1 MNKLVSKNPIQR
13 FKLGNRI
20 QKAGLGDI
28 LKGAGDFVDSGAQY
42 GSNLIKRIPGIG
54 WAWGKYDNFVGS
66 MINPPKNTLNQKPSK
81 TQTSQNKVQTPQDGT
96 YYEKTVGGKV
106 VERGRWKNGKQIP
119 IEKTTVNKGGSTG
132 GSKKGQVTRRSNN
145 YVANPII
152 QNRAAA
158 GYTLPEG
165 VTSVT
170 DTQTMLKNAGFD
182 LGKYGVDGVW
192 GKETQAAYD
201 AWKNKLAANVGGT
214 TGTTPNITS
223 TPTNTGTTVS
233 GNGYSFTLPTNTNA
247 NTNTYESYY
256 PGTYSNL
263 NNMFTRKGIRSN
275 RGTNYSNVNEYWD
288 WLQNNKDSE
297 DYKVWSNIMGNDG
310 YLNKEIFDNV
320 MSQYGIR
327 DNLGRR
333 DSGRLSNLLNDL
345 NLIGVQGRD
354 KNGNIVM
361 SDARKAFLTNFNR
374 NLPNSEEINE
384 YVRTNTPVKTNAP
397 ARPNL
402 STINWG
408 LYPNT
413 ISSGNLFTNIDKSEY
428 PRMFPAGTKIS
439 DILNNNISFN
449 LTPYYKQYK
458 KGGLISRNPINRFK
472 NGGIQKFQKAGNLPT
487 APKAEDRYRGGQ
499 RVNVETKG
507 GRYGGNDRMEIKEVQ
522 GKKPGMF
529 GSVPFIRQ
537 TVVHSSVSPD
547 YNDTTYIEVPE
558 RKNFLV
564 QRKLRGVEKHPS
576 VFHTY
581 YSKVY
586 PFYGSILP
594 DLGSGSKQEYETLK
608 QRFNTAWNIAK

>member
-20 QKAGLGDI
+20 IKAQNGLKTYKGQTVI
-28 LKGAGDFVDSGAQY
+28 LSPSGSGMFMGYDPSTKKYNANIQVTAAELDTKVGRGNSKGKIYKGYDGYWYQNGRKLQSSKLY
-42 GSNLIKRIPGIG
+42 GSNPEIK
-54 WAWGKYDNFVGS
+54 
-66 MINPPKNTLNQKPSK
+66 QKQTVRKPTAVSK
-81 TQTSQNKVQTPQDGT
+81 
-96 YYEKTVGGKV
+96 
-106 VERGRWKNGKQIP
+106 
-119 IEKTTVNKGGSTG
+119 
-132 GSKKGQVTRRSNN
+132 
-145 YVANPII
+145 PII
-152 QNRAAA
+152 VTKPAVVTSRAAT

-165 VTSVT
+165 VTDVAAI
-170 DTQTMLKNAGFD
+170 QRQLKEGN
-182 LGKYGVDGVW
+182 YYNQNYVNSGVKIDDGIW
-192 GKETQAAYD
+192 GKETQAAWEAYQ
-201 AWKNKLAANVGGT
+201 NKLAADAGGT
-214 TGTTPNITS
+214 TGTTSNVTS
-223 TPTNTGTTVS
+223 TPTSTGATVS
-233 GNGYSFTLPTNTNA
+233 GNGYRFTLPTNTNA

-327 DNLGRR
+327 GNLGRR

-384 YVRTNTPVKTNAP
+384 YVRTNTP

-428 PRMFPAGTKIS
+428 PHLFAK
-439 DILNNNISFN
+439 N
-449 LTPYYKQYK
+449 
-458 KGGLISRNPINRFK
+458 GGLISKNPIKRFK
-472 NGGIQKFQKAGNLPT
+472 
-487 APKAEDRYRGGQ
+487 
-499 RVNVETKG
+499 
-507 GRYGGNDRMEIKEVQ
+507 
-522 GKKPGMF
+522 
-529 GSVPFIRQ
+529 S
-537 TVVHSSVSPD
+537 
-547 YNDTTYIEVPE
+547 
-558 RKNFLV
+558 NF
-564 QRKLRGVEKHPS
+564 R
-576 VFHTY
+576 
-581 YSKVY
+581 
-586 PFYGSILP
+586 
-594 DLGSGSKQEYETLK
+594 
-608 QRFNTAWNIAK
+608 